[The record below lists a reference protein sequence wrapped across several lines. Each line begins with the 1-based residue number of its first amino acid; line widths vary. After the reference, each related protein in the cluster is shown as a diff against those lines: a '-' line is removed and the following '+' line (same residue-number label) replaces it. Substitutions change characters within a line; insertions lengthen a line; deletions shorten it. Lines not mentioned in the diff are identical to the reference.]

1 MFFSLQRP
9 IFYNLKARKFQVLK
23 KLKCNHYISF
33 VRCFHCETVCVFT
46 FAFIS
51 TTRTLSA
58 FNLDSSQA
66 SVAPGHDAE
75 VKDDLL
81 LVGLMG
87 L

>member
-1 MFFSLQRP
+1 MIV
-9 IFYNLKARKFQVLK
+9 IFHLYDASV
-23 KLKCNHYISF
+23 
-33 VRCFHCETVCVFT
+33 VRRYMYLP

-51 TTRTLSA
+51 TTRTLAA

-66 SVAPGHDAE
+66 SAASGHDAE